1 MPLPRESYTV
11 EEVKARVTEK
21 AIAIRVSSSK
31 VEDGVDG
38 KGKTKFKSV
47 AKAVSIANES
57 DMKPELVL
65 SGPAQRGE
73 VNVYVCLDG
82 RKHYFDAKTGA
93 ALGSQLR
100 SKERIR
106 NPMKLIPPC
115 GSDPGPR
122 GATRTYLD
130 R

>member
-1 MPLPRESYTV
+1 MQLPRESYTV
-11 EEVKARVTEK
+11 EEVKSRVSEK
-21 AIAIRVSSSK
+21 AVTIRVSFNH

-38 KGKTKFKSV
+38 NGKAKFK
-47 AKAVSIANES
+47 AVPKLATIASET

-73 VNVYVCLDG
+73 VNVYVGIDG
-82 RKHYFDAKTGA
+82 RKHYFDAKTQA

-100 SKERIR
+100 PKERIR
-106 NPMKLIPPC
+106 NPMKLIPPS
-115 GSDPGPR
+115 GSDPAPR
-122 GATRTYLD
+122 GATRSYV